1 MNISIE
7 LEKLGELHRSG
18 VLSDEE
24 FTRAKAGV
32 LNGTGSPRG
41 HQAPAVEALNALRR
55 SRDERWL
62 GGVCG
67 GIGQMTGLA
76 TWAWRLIFVLLAMVG
91 GAGLVLYAL
100 LWILLPEQEA
110 VAHRSDT
117 GAGSGSGSNGNLHA
131 GTP

>member
-24 FTRAKAGV
+24 FTRAKARV
-32 LNGTGSPRG
+32 LNGASSFRG
-41 HQAPAVEALNALRR
+41 RQAPAVEALNELRR

-76 TWAWRLIFVLLAMVG
+76 TWAWRLIFVLLATVG

-100 LWILLPEQEA
+100 LWILLPDQEA
-110 VAHRSDT
+110 VGYRSD
-117 GAGSGSGSNGNLHA
+117 AGGGNGGGGNLHA
-131 GTP
+131 GSP